1 MDDLGASEWLYLTF
15 LTHTDLMRGKAC
27 PDISRQ
33 VQGIHVYTSHD
44 KSKNKP
50 QKTYLP
56 NAFQCG
62 PLQLCLLVYNPINTI
77 DISNYIHHKYIY
89 SWRYVN
95 YL

>member
-1 MDDLGASEWLYLTF
+1 MDGLGASEWLYLTF
-15 LTHTDLMRGKAC
+15 LTHTDLMRRKAC

-33 VQGIHVYTSHD
+33 VQGIHVYTSHN

-56 NAFQCG
+56 NASQCR
-62 PLQLCLLVYNPINTI
+62 PLQLCLLV
-77 DISNYIHHKYIY
+77 ISKYIHHKYIY